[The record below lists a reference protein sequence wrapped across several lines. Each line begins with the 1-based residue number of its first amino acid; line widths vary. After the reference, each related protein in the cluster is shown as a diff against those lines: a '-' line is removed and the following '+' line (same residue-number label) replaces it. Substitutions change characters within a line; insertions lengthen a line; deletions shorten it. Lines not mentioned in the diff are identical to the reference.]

1 MLQKIITLPK
11 QLANQIAAGEVVERP
26 LSVVKELVEN
36 SIDAGADRIEVFL
49 ENGGKTLIEV
59 RDNGSGI
66 GKDDLKQAVEKYSTS
81 KIKNLEDLYSVM
93 TFGFRGEALASI
105 ASVSDFTLSSKT
117 QGQVAGQSIH
127 ISLEWEKQVSE
138 RWMEEGT
145 IIEVKDLFANTP
157 ARLNYLKTDRTE
169 YVKIFE
175 CIQKMALAYPE
186 ISFILTHDDK
196 ETLHFTQWAKIEERI
211 QEVYGTEFYENM
223 RQVFHEFSG
232 ILVTWYISD
241 PKISFGNKTRQNLY
255 VNKRA
260 VNSAM
265 ISKAIFDAYNR
276 FISPKT
282 YPGYVLFLDID
293 PTRIDANVHPRKL
306 EVRFADEQ
314 SVFRSIYHGIK
325 NELERTSLINH
336 STQDLLPPRLHSNFL
351 PKGENVTPWVPQY
364 HTSSG
369 TKFKNYSPYTNT
381 LPNPAQ
387 AGLDFNKEILWNTHS
402 DEITYIQSWDIHDT
416 PLGKIIG
423 QVHNAYIVVETTDGI
438 QILDQHAV
446 AERVIFERISKTWYT
461 PKVQQLLWGIGV
473 HLSVSE
479 WEVLENYSEVFREMW
494 FEIDV
499 LTQGNIMLHTIPD
512 FMRKTNIEK
521 IFMHILS
528 DVSQVWSKSLDE
540 VSNKIWAY
548 TACRSAVKFWDPLSV
563 FEMHALLRDAS
574 LDYSTTC
581 PHGRPVVYDIG
592 LDELQKKYER

>member
-1 MLQKIITLPK
+1 MPQKIITLPK

-26 LSVVKELVEN
+26 LSVVKELIEN
-36 SIDAGADRIEVFL
+36 SIDAGATRVEVFL

-59 RDNGSGI
+59 RDNGVGI
-66 GKDDLKQAVEKYSTS
+66 EKNDLAQAVEKYSTS

-93 TFGFRGEALASI
+93 TFGFRWEALASI

-117 QGQVAGQSIH
+117 QGQVAGQSMH
-127 ISLEWEKQVSE
+127 ISLEWEKQVFE

-145 IIEVKDLFANTP
+145 IIEVKNLFANTP

-169 YVKIFE
+169 YVKILE
-175 CIQKMALAYPE
+175 CIEKMALAYPE
-186 ISFILTHDDK
+186 ISFTLTHDHK
-196 ETLHFTQWAKIEERI
+196 KTLHFTQWAKIEERI
-211 QEVYGTEFYENM
+211 HEIYGEEFHSNM
-223 RQVFHEFSG
+223 RKIIHEFSG
-232 ILVTWYISD
+232 ISLTWYVSD

-260 VNSAM
+260 ISSAM

-325 NELERTSLINH
+325 NELERVSLVGNPRQSPHLWTPSPLEEREATS
-336 STQDLLPPRLHSNFL
+336 
-351 PKGENVTPWVPQY
+351 VTPKY

-387 AGLDFNKEILWNTHS
+387 AGLDFNKEVLWKTHS
-402 DEITYIQSWDIHDT
+402 DGDTHIQSWGIHDT

-423 QVHNAYIVVETTDGI
+423 QIHNAYIVVETTDGI

-446 AERVIFERISKTWYT
+446 AERVIFEKISKSWYT
-461 PKVQQLLWGIGV
+461 PKVQQLLWGIGL

-479 WEVLENYSEVFREMW
+479 WEILENYSEVFREMW
-494 FEIDV
+494 FEIDI
-499 LTQGNIMLHTIPD
+499 LTQGNIMIHTIPD
-512 FMRKTNIEK
+512 FMWKTNIEK

-540 VSNKIWAY
+540 VRNKIWAY
-548 TACRSAVKFWDPLSV
+548 TACRSAVKFGDPLSV

-574 LDYSTTC
+574 LDYSATC
-581 PHGRPVVYDIG
+581 PHGRPVVYDID
-592 LDELQKKYER
+592 LEELQKKYER